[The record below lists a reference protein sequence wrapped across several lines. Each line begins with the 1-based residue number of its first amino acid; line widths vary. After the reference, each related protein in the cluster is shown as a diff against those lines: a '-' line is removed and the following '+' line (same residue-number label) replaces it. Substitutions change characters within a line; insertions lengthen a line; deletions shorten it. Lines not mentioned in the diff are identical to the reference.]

1 MSMWK
6 QWLLGGWYPQGL
18 IVHQQL
24 YIYSQDI
31 TLLARS
37 HFILILRHNFY
48 SLKILQS
55 LRDEEQQLKYC
66 YLILKFHLSL
76 RYSCILVHYEKKVWI
91 VMANNS
97 TTINKMN
104 NHLLPQL
111 TEHKTD
117 LRHWKSRCRHKND
130 LSHWKSRCRHKTDL
144 RHWKSR
150 CRHKNDLR
158 HWKSRCRHKTDLRH
172 WKSWCRHKNDLR
184 HWKSWCRH
192 KNDLRHWKSWCR
204 HKTDLRHWKS
214 WCRHNN
220 VAGLNQSVESQPFSS
235 C

>member
-6 QWLLGGWYPQGL
+6 QWLLGGWYPQGLIVHQQLYIYPQGL

-130 LSHWKSRCRHKTDL
+130 L
-144 RHWKSR
+144 
-150 CRHKNDLR
+150 
-158 HWKSRCRHKTDLRH
+158 
-172 WKSWCRHKNDLR
+172 R